1 MEMEMETRRQR
12 RQRRQQ
18 GILPGTGWC
27 QSYRPRRQFDRK
39 LPT

>member
-1 MEMEMETRRQR
+1 METRRQRRRQR

-18 GILPGTGWC
+18 VILPGTGWC
-27 QSYRPRRQFDRK
+27 QSYRLRRQFDRK